1 MKKEKKTSI
10 LKRLSLIEAAL
21 LVGSCTLVAGT
32 PFTTSAR
39 QISKT
44 IPVKPKST
52 KETIQNETISSKKQF
67 EEMIVEKEE
76 SSEVEKQSNQIEEQ
90 STSEEPTFDS
100 NFITSSEELYFDT
113 MEEEQNQEAPVT
125 LELEDQEFNCPKD
138 ETEEERDARLKAK
151 EEQYQN
157 EIKEEATRYQEYLKG
172 FYEPLLKTYAK
183 YYHLDGNKVIAIAK
197 KLTKDYTID
206 LAKFTNTTDDAIGTV
221 ESKVMLFVSQ
231 LSDDDLTVKLKSL
244 GYSKSSLS
252 TNQKIETIKPNLIL
266 SNGQSYSQFMEK
278 VCTMMGIDKV
288 TALAISF
295 HESGRVTS
303 YLARNKNN
311 FGGLIGSS
319 FPTPEAGIIEYV
331 RFLKW
336 CERTMKQKLGPSTL
350 VNHSRLYV
358 NGNPSGYPN
367 YEWVNL
373 VSSFIREITRDKK
386 KYFPPF
392 KINLVGNSYRMLS
405 IEKTFGESEK
415 VYTKTIN

>member
-76 SSEVEKQSNQIEEQ
+76 SSEAEKQSNQIEEQ

-113 MEEEQNQEAPVT
+113 MEEEQNQEASVT
-125 LELEDQEFNCPKD
+125 LELEDQEFNCPKN

-157 EIKEEATRYQEYLKG
+157 EIKEETKRYQEYLRG
-172 FYEPLLKTYAK
+172 FYEPLLKTYSK

-206 LAKFTNTTDDAIGTV
+206 LAKFTNTTDDAIGTI

-231 LSDDDLTVKLKSL
+231 LSDDDLTVK
-244 GYSKSSLS
+244 
-252 TNQKIETIKPNLIL
+252 
-266 SNGQSYSQFMEK
+266 
-278 VCTMMGIDKV
+278 
-288 TALAISF
+288 
-295 HESGRVTS
+295 
-303 YLARNKNN
+303 
-311 FGGLIGSS
+311 
-319 FPTPEAGIIEYV
+319 
-331 RFLKW
+331 
-336 CERTMKQKLGPSTL
+336 
-350 VNHSRLYV
+350 
-358 NGNPSGYPN
+358 
-367 YEWVNL
+367 
-373 VSSFIREITRDKK
+373 
-386 KYFPPF
+386 
-392 KINLVGNSYRMLS
+392 
-405 IEKTFGESEK
+405 
-415 VYTKTIN
+415 